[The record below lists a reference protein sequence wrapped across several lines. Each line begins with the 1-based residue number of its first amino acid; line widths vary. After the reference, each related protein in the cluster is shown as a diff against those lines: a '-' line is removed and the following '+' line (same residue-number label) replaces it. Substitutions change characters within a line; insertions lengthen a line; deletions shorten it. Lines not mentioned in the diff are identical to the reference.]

1 MRQSLDAVVVDG
13 ALRLS
18 GSPLQAFTFL
28 AEHRRAKILPACEA
42 IFSGEHKL
50 GVSQR

>member
-1 MRQSLDAVVVDG
+1 MARSAS
-13 ALRLS
+13 AAA
-18 GSPLQAFTFL
+18 PLQALAFL

-42 IFSGEHKL
+42 VFSGEHKL